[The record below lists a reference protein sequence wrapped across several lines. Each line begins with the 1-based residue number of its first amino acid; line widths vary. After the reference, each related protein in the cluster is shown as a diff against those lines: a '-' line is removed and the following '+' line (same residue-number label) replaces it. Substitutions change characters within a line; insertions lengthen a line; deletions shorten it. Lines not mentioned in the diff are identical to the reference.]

1 MDRLIKKSNGIRGEI
16 SIPGDKSISI
26 RSVILGSIAG
36 GDTSVKNLGTGGDIL
51 SSVKCLKQLGISFE
65 DKGGIFKIKGKGL
78 YGLSKPSSVL
88 DVGNSGTIL
97 RLLSGVLAGQK
108 FESVIT
114 GDDSIQSRP
123 MKRITAPLKL
133 FGAEIK
139 GKKGDNYAPLTII
152 GKKLNAAKYV
162 SPVASAQ
169 VKSSILLAALYADG
183 VSKIS
188 EPYKSRDH
196 TERMMEYMGIKLNID
211 GNSISIEGGQNL
223 NGNEIFI
230 PGDISSAAFFISA
243 ALIVN
248 NSEIL
253 LKDVGINPTR
263 TGIIDVLKR
272 MGGNI
277 DIINVREINNEPVAD
292 IIVKSSD
299 LKGVEIS
306 GEIIPRIIDEIPV
319 LAVVSALS
327 DGETV
332 IKDAAELR
340 VKETD
345 RIKAVVTNLKKM
357 GADAEEMPD
366 GMIIRGKSKLKG
378 TELETFGDHRIALA
392 FAIAGLDADGETI
405 IKDSKW
411 ADISFP
417 GFFNLL
423 TLKDAVEK

>member
-1 MDRLIKKSNGIRGEI
+1 
-16 SIPGDKSISI
+16 
-26 RSVILGSIAG
+26 
-36 GDTSVKNLGTGGDIL
+36 
-51 SSVKCLKQLGISFE
+51 
-65 DKGGIFKIKGKGL
+65 
-78 YGLSKPSSVL
+78 
-88 DVGNSGTIL
+88 
-97 RLLSGVLAGQK
+97 
-108 FESVIT
+108 
-114 GDDSIQSRP
+114 
-123 MKRITAPLKL
+123 
-133 FGAEIK
+133 
-139 GKKGDNYAPLTII
+139 
-152 GKKLNAAKYV
+152 
-162 SPVASAQ
+162 
-169 VKSSILLAALYADG
+169 
-183 VSKIS
+183 
-188 EPYKSRDH
+188 
-196 TERMMEYMGIKLNID
+196 
-211 GNSISIEGGQNL
+211 
-223 NGNEIFI
+223 
-230 PGDISSAAFFISA
+230 
-243 ALIVN
+243 
-248 NSEIL
+248 
-253 LKDVGINPTR
+253 
-263 TGIIDVLKR
+263 

-306 GEIIPRIIDEIPV
+306 CEIIPRIIDEIPV